1 MMLWLLNA
9 CPCLDGHFYN
19 QSEWTTHMLALV
31 KPLNHL
37 DILRSHFNPS
47 ATPFSIAAGEELRFS
62 DEEGAQQCWFF
73 KEGFLD
79 IWRENNNIHV
89 ELLTAPVLLNLS
101 DDLIPSPLN
110 YKIVTKSNCAGFY
123 LPVNR
128 AMDIIEN
135 QGLWKSFCH
144 WQTYQMRWFE
154 WRDSQFI
161 GASTYA
167 QIRSTLLTMASWDQE
182 LRSQIGVINY
192 IQTHTHI
199 SRSVI
204 AEMLSALRK
213 GNYIEMQK
221 GKLIAVHKLP
231 LNY

>member
-1 MMLWLLNA
+1 ML
-9 CPCLDGHFYN
+9 D
-19 QSEWTTHMLALV
+19 LV
-31 KPLNHL
+31 KPLSHL
-37 DILRSHFNPS
+37 EILRSHLSPCAMS
-47 ATPFSIAAGEELRFS
+47 FSIAAGEELSFS
-62 DEEGAQQCWFF
+62 NEQGEQQCWYF
-73 KEGFLD
+73 KVGCLD
-79 IWRENNNIHV
+79 IWRENNDINV
-89 ELLTAPVLLNLS
+89 ELLAAPVLLSLS
-101 DDLIPSPLN
+101 GDPIPSPLN
-110 YKIVTKSNCAGFY
+110 YKIVTKTNCTGFS
-123 LPVNR
+123 LPVSR
-128 AMDIIEN
+128 AMDIIDK

-154 WRDSQFI
+154 WRDAQFI
-161 GASTYA
+161 GTSTYA
-167 QIRSTLLTMASWDQE
+167 QIRSTLLTMASWDIE

>member
-1 MMLWLLNA
+1 ML
-9 CPCLDGHFYN
+9 D
-19 QSEWTTHMLALV
+19 LV

-37 DILRSHFNPS
+37 ETLRNYFSPLATNFNV
-47 ATPFSIAAGEELRFS
+47 AAGEELIFS
-62 DEEGAQQCWFF
+62 NEQGEKQCWFF
-73 KEGFLD
+73 GAGFLD
-79 IWRENNNIHV
+79 IWRENNDIHV
-89 ELLTAPVLLNLS
+89 ELLSAPVLLNLS
-101 DDLIPSPLN
+101 GDLIPSTLH
-110 YKIVTKSNCAGFY
+110 YKIVTKSNCTGFC
-123 LPVNR
+123 LPVSR
-128 AMDIIEN
+128 AMDIVEKE
-135 QGLWKSFCH
+135 GLWKSFCH
-144 WQTYQMRWFE
+144 WQTYQMRCFE
-154 WRDSQFI
+154 WRDAQFI
-161 GASTYA
+161 GTTTYA
-167 QIRSTLLTMASWDQE
+167 QIRSTLLTMASWDKE

>member
-1 MMLWLLNA
+1 MLN
-9 CPCLDGHFYN
+9 
-19 QSEWTTHMLALV
+19 SEGITHMLDLV

-37 DILRSHFNPS
+37 EILRSHLS
-47 ATPFSIAAGEELRFS
+47 AYAQAFDSAAGEELSFVN
-62 DEEGAQQCWFF
+62 EHGEQQCWFF
-73 KEGFLD
+73 KEGFFD
-79 IWRENNNIHV
+79 IWRENNDIHV
-89 ELLTAPVLLNLS
+89 ELLASPVLLSLS
-101 DDLIPSPLN
+101 GDPIPSPLH
-110 YKIVTKSNCAGFY
+110 YKLVTKTQCVGFR
-123 LPVNR
+123 LPVQL
-128 AMDIIEN
+128 AMDVIEK

-154 WRDSQFI
+154 WRDAQFI
-161 GASTYA
+161 GTSTYA
-167 QIRSTLLTMASWDQE
+167 QIRSTLLTMASWDAE
-182 LRSQIGVINY
+182 VRSQIGVISY

-221 GKLIAVHKLP
+221 GKLVAVHKLP

>member
-1 MMLWLLNA
+1 
-9 CPCLDGHFYN
+9 
-19 QSEWTTHMLALV
+19 MLALV

-62 DEEGAQQCWFF
+62 DEEGEQQCWFF

-110 YKIVTKSNCAGFY
+110 YKIVTKSNCTGFY
-123 LPVNR
+123 LPVSR
-128 AMDIIEN
+128 AMDIIEE